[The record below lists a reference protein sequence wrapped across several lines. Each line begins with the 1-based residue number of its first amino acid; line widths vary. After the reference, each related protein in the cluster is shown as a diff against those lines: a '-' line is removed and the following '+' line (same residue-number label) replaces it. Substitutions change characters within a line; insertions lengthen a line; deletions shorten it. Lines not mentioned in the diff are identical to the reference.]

1 MKKLLLLL
9 LLLLPVT
16 LVSQKKEHF
25 IIPDSLKLI
34 SFEKLKNKFNSDS
47 SNEEQKRVY
56 GYTYYKKAQLQKDT
70 EILFDG
76 MCMVAIVSKNS
87 VTSLQYIDSIISL
100 SKEQNNFFYPAKAYI
115 LKSDF
120 LLYDN
125 HLNEALINLLQAEK
139 YSEKT
144 KNTKQNKLVKQQI
157 ALIKVNLGKYDEALP
172 LIKENYDYLGSK
184 SNLSNQFDYSTF
196 LLSDV
201 YNRLKKPD
209 LALIY
214 SNKRLK
220 EIKTNNYY
228 FKYLILTNGI
238 SYHIKKDYKTSNF
251 FLDKATNLF
260 NSSPDK
266 LNLAICYYYR
276 GENILQGENN
286 LHKAK
291 IYFEKVDLILLI
303 TKEYTLDFRNN
314 YIRLIEIS
322 KKLKEDKQQLYYLNR
337 LLELDKY
344 LNHNQ
349 NILSKNIIQYY
360 DTPHLLSEKEKI
372 ITKIKKEK
380 WIYQIIGAFS
390 FIILSFSVYYLVK
403 TKKEKQLFEK
413 RFYQLINKTDSD
425 RTTEFIVEDN
435 ELKTL
440 DLPIAKEL
448 LKKLTAF
455 EKEEGYLKLNLKLS
469 DLSKSFDTNNSYLSK
484 TINHYKGK
492 NFSQYLNDLR
502 INYTI
507 NKLKKEKKFRK
518 YTIKAIS
525 EEVGFNNSESFAK
538 AFYNNTGLQ
547 PSYFIKK
554 LQEEIEI

>member
-9 LLLLPVT
+9 LFSLT
-16 LVSQKKEHF
+16 LFSQKKEHF
-25 IIPDSLKLI
+25 IIPDSLKLM
-34 SFEKLKNKFNSDS
+34 SFEELKNGFNNDS
-47 SNEEQKRVY
+47 SNDEEKRVY

-70 EILFDG
+70 KILFDG
-76 MCMVAIVSKNS
+76 MCMVAIISKNR
-87 VTSLQYIDSIISL
+87 VTSLQYVDSIISL
-100 SKEQNNFFYPAKAYI
+100 SKEENNFFYPAKAYI

-144 KNTKQNKLVKQQI
+144 QNIKQNKLVKQEI

-172 LIKENYDYLGSK
+172 LIKENYDYLSSK
-184 SNLSNQFDYSTF
+184 SNVSDQLDYSTF

-220 EIKTNNYY
+220 AIKTNNSY

-251 FLDKATNLF
+251 FLNKATDLIA
-260 NSSPDK
+260 SSTDK

-291 IYFEKVDLILLI
+291 IYFERVDSILLNA
-303 TKEYTLDFRNN
+303 KEYTLDFRNN

-337 LLELDKY
+337 LLEIDKY
-344 LNHNQ
+344 LNQNQ
-349 NILSKNIIQYY
+349 NVLSKNILQFY

-372 ITKIKKEK
+372 ITKINEEK

-390 FIILSFSVYYLVK
+390 FIVLGFSLYYLIK

-413 RFYQLINKTDSD
+413 RFYQLINKSDSVP
-425 RTTEFIVEDN
+425 TTEFIIEDN

-448 LKKLTAF
+448 VKKLTKF
-455 EKEEGYLKLNLKLS
+455 EKEEGYLKINLKLS

-492 NFSQYLNDLR
+492 NFSQYINDLR

-507 NKLKKEKKFRK
+507 DKLKKESKFRK

-525 EEVGFNNSESFAK
+525 EEVGFNNAESFAK

-554 LQEEIEI
+554 LQKEC